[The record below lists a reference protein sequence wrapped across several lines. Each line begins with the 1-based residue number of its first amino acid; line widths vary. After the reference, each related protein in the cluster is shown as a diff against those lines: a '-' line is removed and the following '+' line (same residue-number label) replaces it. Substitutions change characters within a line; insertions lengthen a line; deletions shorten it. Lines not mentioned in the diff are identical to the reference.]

1 MSRSYGSAV
10 KTQRIV
16 VQSYNG
22 SFRGAARTLREEDVI
37 AELPLERLAAELN
50 TFRQSHKVKNKP
62 QRSLTLASM
71 GPLKYIDFLDDDA
84 LLWKTRRGGV
94 GTNNNYCIDS
104 REEIGY
110 PDTCIDAK
118 TLGLGGDI
126 CLSLQFT
133 NILTIVRINSNTIKN
148 NISILGCLEPSSKD
162 GSTYHPSSPLLPV
175 TNSIIVYGC
184 SDGAMRFHNLVPSL
198 LYSSRIENMNQLS
211 ISSSLFSS
219 GSAKLSKQ
227 ARQATVKSVRGPN
240 GRNDPIVGI
249 VNVDPGHGWEG
260 EESLNDSKMVVRHS
274 RLLTACSSGVA
285 YLWDVHVQLDRAS
298 GSVKDL
304 IVDPPLVRIDG
315 LGKMTISPRR
325 TFPSFESTRGFW
337 EVSNKVPKE
346 AEEPAPYGNVAP
358 AIHYDYHR
366 DLLIWALPAEAPVA
380 SIDHRGDFKLELANP
395 KSAEAKREDEDHAYL
410 NKWSGE
416 NGGFVKVWNMSV
428 VNTLLSKSKKKE
440 PSGGGHQPPPKFAPA
455 AVYKLHSCCG
465 SAANPSHVMGGLMMS
480 PLTPNSLAYVC
491 LSRDA
496 TDLLVQS
503 APLPITAASTD
514 EAWLVQSSIS
524 TPSKKPS
531 PRADKAKIFYANFS
545 IRHKLPISSFRKGIS
560 SISKMRGSSFVA
572 SFTSPDSFALASDQ
586 GVLVGTLAKGLSWY
600 TEIEADPLLSDTHR
614 LSSVSFDTSAGNVH
628 TIISGGPVSSLN
640 NRPGVLFVENNSVYA
655 SRLTTRKPCGEHKE
669 AVVEKVGLQ
678 DPMMMHALQ
687 TQNKPWHELRSTRFS
702 IFAETHENGSSQPR
716 PIPSPSGR
724 YLCLFW
730 EGEMLYEI
738 LHARSLLTKE
748 ANTAAGLN
756 SRIDPSVDTG
766 SQVLSFAWIGDDDR
780 FAILVYPDIFTTKPS
795 AGQASPARGESEPSP
810 PSLDAR
816 SKVFSKIIS
825 DGKPGNKS
833 TTVQIRP
840 HVELKKL
847 AEAQIDAVELAAGAG
862 VAAATTV
869 NLGRLSIRG
878 GDRSIPT
885 VLFGGPALCVGCI
898 SISNRSDEPCVD
910 DSMAY
915 FYARKSGSIKA
926 HDEKASTYLA
936 IGPEMPY
943 PSSVAWDEGGEL
955 CAMAVG
961 SRVAIFMSLPPSFT
975 LLGAVNVSLP
985 SKVNS
990 YDDSLVSLQFIH
1002 GVLYCST
1009 QSSVHA
1015 VFLGN
1020 LNDPD
1025 TVCEVDIFT
1034 LATNVVPAGGPG
1046 SPVSTSPVPL
1056 FAPLVQPHILAYHC
1070 GGLLVSTACGLR
1082 LVPLS
1087 HPMIRIGTLLGAN
1100 LVEKARKWIHAIPN
1114 SDHDSMANFLIRRG
1128 HPNLAIGDLDGLS
1141 VELYIDLC
1149 MMYDHADELEY
1160 FIDKAGPSLPF
1171 KIRDWNRGS
1180 VNGSYSAILCIGM
1193 YFLAKGR
1200 MEIAKKW
1207 TEHAM
1212 NSGVNEVISDAMKLA
1227 LYFSAAD
1234 RAEGEELRRKVS
1246 DVLKLDSS
1254 RQFTFLETL

>member
-1 MSRSYGSAV
+1 M
-10 KTQRIV
+10 
-16 VQSYNG
+16 
-22 SFRGAARTLREEDVI
+22 I
-37 AELPLERLAAELN
+37 AELPLEKLAAELN
-50 TFRQSHKVKNKP
+50 TFRQSHKVKNK
-62 QRSLTLASM
+62 QQKGLTLASI
-71 GPLKYIDFLDDDA
+71 GPLKCIDFLDDDA
-84 LLWKTRRGGV
+84 LLWKTRRQGLGI
-94 GTNNNYCIDS
+94 NNNHCL
-104 REEIGY
+104 EPKQEICNA
-110 PDTCIDAK
+110 DTQLDAK
-118 TLGLGGDI
+118 ASGLGGDF

-133 NILTIVRINSNTIKN
+133 NILTIVRLNRNTIKN
-148 NISILGCLEPSSKD
+148 DITILCCLEPSSKE

-198 LYSSRIENMNQLS
+198 LYSSRMEHMTQLNLS
-211 ISSSLFSS
+211 TSLFSS

-240 GRNDPIVGI
+240 GRNDPIVSI
-249 VNVDPGHGWEG
+249 VNVDPGYGWEG
-260 EESLNDSKMVVRHS
+260 EENSSSSVNDSKMIVWHS

-285 YLWDVHVQLDRAS
+285 YLWDVHVQVDRAS
-298 GSVKDL
+298 GSVRDL
-304 IVDPPLVRIDG
+304 IVDPPLVRMDG
-315 LGKMTISPRR
+315 LGKMTVSPRR
-325 TFPSFESTRGFW
+325 TFPSSESAGGFW
-337 EVSNKVPKE
+337 QVNSNNNSAKAQKE

-358 AIHYDYHR
+358 AIQYDYHR

-395 KSAEAKREDEDHAYL
+395 DSVEAKREDDDHAYL
-410 NKWSGE
+410 SKWSRE

-428 VNTLLSKSKKKE
+428 VNTLLWKSKKKE

-455 AVYKLHSCCG
+455 AVFKLHPSSG
-465 SAANPSHVMGGLMMS
+465 SAANPSHVIGGLMLS
-480 PLTPNSLAYVC
+480 PLTPNYLAYTC
-491 LSRDA
+491 LSRDS
-496 TDLLVQS
+496 TELLVQA

-531 PRADKAKIFYANFS
+531 PRVDKAKILYATFS
-545 IRHKLPISSFRKGIS
+545 MRHKLPISSLRKGSS
-560 SISKMRGSSFVA
+560 SISKIRGSSIVA
-572 SFTSPDSFALASDQ
+572 SFASPDSFALASDQ
-586 GVLVGTLAKGLSWY
+586 GVLVGTLAKGISWY
-600 TEIEADPLLSDTHR
+600 SEMEADPLISNQHL
-614 LSSVSFDTSAGNVH
+614 LSSLSFDTSVGNVH

-640 NRPGVLFVENNSVYA
+640 NRPGVVFVENNSVYA
-655 SRLTTRKPCGEHKE
+655 SRLTIPKPCSENKG
-669 AVVEKVGLQ
+669 AVVEKIGLQ

-687 TQNKPWHELRSTRFS
+687 TQSKPWHELRSTRIS
-702 IFAETHENGSSQPR
+702 IFAETQEHSSSQPR
-716 PIPSPSGR
+716 LIPSPSGR

-730 EGEMLYEI
+730 EGEMRYEI

-748 ANTAAGLN
+748 ANTAAGLT
-756 SRIDPSVDTG
+756 SRIDPSVDMG

-780 FAILVYPDIFTTKPS
+780 FAILIYPDIFLTQPS
-795 AGQASPARGESEPSP
+795 TGQASPARGESAPSP
-810 PSLDAR
+810 PSFDAR
-816 SKVFSKIIS
+816 RKVFGRIISPS
-825 DGKPGNKS
+825 DGKSDSQNAK
-833 TTVQIRP
+833 VQIRP

-898 SISNRSDEPCVD
+898 SISYRSNEPCID
-910 DSMAY
+910 NSIAY

-926 HDEKASTYLA
+926 HDEKASSYLT

-943 PSSVAWDEGGEL
+943 PSLVAWDEGGKL
-955 CAMAVG
+955 CAMAIG
-961 SRVAIFMSLPPSFT
+961 SRVAIFLSTPPSFT
-975 LLGAVNVSLP
+975 LLGAVNISTTSKFNGDDDPLLSL
-985 SKVNS
+985 K
-990 YDDSLVSLQFIH
+990 FIH
-1002 GVLYCST
+1002 GVLYCSS

-1020 LNDPD
+1020 LNDPE
-1025 TVCEVDIFT
+1025 TVCEIDAFALV
-1034 LATNVVPAGGPG
+1034 TNRMPVGGPG
-1046 SPVSTSPVPL
+1046 NPDSSSPVPA
-1056 FAPLVQPHILAYHC
+1056 FAPLLQPHILAYHC
-1070 GGLLVSTACGLR
+1070 GGLLVSTTCGLR

-1100 LVEKARKWIHAIPN
+1100 LAEKARKWIHAIPN
-1114 SDHDSMANFLIRRG
+1114 TDHDAMANFLIRRG

-1149 MMYDHADELEY
+1149 MIYDHTDELEY
-1160 FIDKAGPSLPF
+1160 FIDKMGPSLVF
-1171 KIRDWNRGS
+1171 QIRDWKRGS
-1180 VNGSYSAILCIGM
+1180 LNGSYSAILLIGM

-1200 MEIAKKW
+1200 MSTAKKW

-1212 NSGVNEVISDAMKLA
+1212 NSGVNEVISDAMKLS
-1227 LYFSAAD
+1227 LYISAAD
-1234 RAEGEELRRKVS
+1234 RAEGEELLKRVS

-1254 RQFTFLETL
+1254 RQISFLEPV